1 MIYKL
6 PTYLQKSPSACKNP
20 LSPVFRNNH
29 QSAYYLNTHD
39 LTLTSFCPDRTRTTD
54 SLGLSGTPLLRWGLG
69 AVVIMLV
76 ISTALSLAQKLVPRM
91 GDLVTMDMPEGRSLD
106 VSSLAQYVFQALE
119 RYQAL
124 NSEEST

>member
-1 MIYKL
+1 MAPSLAILTRLLAINLPQIAHNIYS
-6 PTYLQKSPSACKNP
+6 TS
-20 LSPVFRNNH
+20 
-29 QSAYYLNTHD
+29 LNTHD
-39 LTLTSFCPDRTRTTD
+39 LTLTTFSPDRTRTTD
-54 SLGLSGTPLLRWGLG
+54 TLGLSGTPLLRWGLG

-91 GDLVTMDMPEGRSLD
+91 GELVTMDMPEGRSLD

-124 NSEEST
+124 NNEEET

>member
-1 MIYKL
+1 M
-6 PTYLQKSPSACKNP
+6 QKSLSACKNP
-20 LSPVFRNNH
+20 LSAVFRNNH
-29 QSAYYLNTHD
+29 QSAYYLNIPHPHD
-39 LTLTSFCPDRTRTTD
+39 LTLTSFSPDRTRTTD

-91 GDLVTMDMPEGRSLD
+91 GELVTMDMPEGRSLD

-124 NSEEST
+124 NTEESS

>member
-1 MIYKL
+1 MSFPLTCKNLRLIAKIRCRNN
-6 PTYLQKSPSACKNP
+6 PPSAC
-20 LSPVFRNNH
+20 
-29 QSAYYLNTHD
+29 YYISIFS
-39 LTLTSFCPDRTRTTD
+39 LTTSSPDRTRTTD

-91 GDLVTMDMPEGRSLD
+91 GELVTMDMPEGRSLD

-124 NSEEST
+124 NTEEET

>member
-1 MIYKL
+1 MSPL
-6 PTYLQKSPSACKNP
+6 PA
-20 LSPVFRNNH
+20 
-29 QSAYYLNTHD
+29 LNTLHD
-39 LTLTSFCPDRTRTTD
+39 LTLTSFSPDRTRTTD

-91 GDLVTMDMPEGRSLD
+91 GALVTMDMPEGRSLD

-124 NSEEST
+124 NNEEST